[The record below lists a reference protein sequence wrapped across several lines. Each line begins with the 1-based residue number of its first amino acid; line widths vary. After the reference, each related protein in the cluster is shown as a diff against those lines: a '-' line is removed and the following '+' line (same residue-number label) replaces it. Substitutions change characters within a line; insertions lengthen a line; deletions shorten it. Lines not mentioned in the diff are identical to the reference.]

1 MQMYLDALFD
11 FYREK
16 SKQRETCVLMKYAEL
31 ESHGLSLDKFK
42 SHEEMKRYIY
52 GKNNLFKHLTEKQIS
67 VCLNQIKHLVQK
79 NIKLTLVINE
89 KDAKPLVEKIKE
101 DLG

>member
-16 SKQRETCVLMKYAEL
+16 SKQRELRIDEICEL

-42 SHEEMKRYIY
+42 SHEEREEVDY
-52 GKNNLFKHLTEKQIS
+52 GKNNLSNT
-67 VCLNQIKHLVQK
+67 
-79 NIKLTLVINE
+79 
-89 KDAKPLVEKIKE
+89 
-101 DLG
+101 

>member
-16 SKQRETCVLMKYAEL
+16 SEERELRLDEVAEL

-42 SHEEMKRYIY
+42 SHEEIEEVLY
-52 GKNNLFKHLTEKQIS
+52 GRKTNLSNT
-67 VCLNQIKHLVQK
+67 
-79 NIKLTLVINE
+79 
-89 KDAKPLVEKIKE
+89 
-101 DLG
+101 